1 MRGRGLW
8 GKRKRRFVDV
18 DRADNREVGCECHAG
33 WNDAEPVGAVDDF
46 VDVDGHARKH
56 HAGTCRRE
64 VVIGEWPGAV
74 HFSDVELFVDA
85 VFFADFAFW
94 SAAGPEWSVEG
105 VDGGHFA
112 HADFAVDECRR
123 AFHEAEDVG
132 EVVFDAG
139 EVEFVE
145 DDEVAR
151 CGVAVHEEFD
161 VGVECDERSL
171 CGVIEPGEWIVVAPY
186 LLGFG
191 PIGAHGEEG
200 DAVFHRRVEV
210 RRFEDVFA
218 PDVVGRFDV
227 DVGVAIVA
235 QEIGN
240 DAIFGERDF
249 LCLCRRFAT
258 ER

>member
-1 MRGRGLW
+1 MFDLTKTPLRGIVPPLVTPLTDNETLDVESLERLIEHLIRGGVHGL
-8 GKRKRRFVDV
+8 FVLGTTGEEQSLSYAV
-18 DRADNREVGCECHAG
+18 REQMI
-33 WNDAEPVGAVDDF
+33 
-46 VDVDGHARKH
+46 R
-56 HAGTCRRE
+56 
-64 VVIGEWPGAV
+64 EWPGAV

-161 VGVECDERSL
+161 VGDECDER
-171 CGVIEPGEWIVVAPY
+171 GNE
-186 LLGFG
+186 
-191 PIGAHGEEG
+191 
-200 DAVFHRRVEV
+200 DEV
-210 RRFEDVFA
+210 W
-218 PDVVGRFDV
+218 
-227 DVGVAIVA
+227 
-235 QEIGN
+235 Q
-240 DAIFGERDF
+240 
-249 LCLCRRFAT
+249 
-258 ER
+258 